1 MTFFAVLG
9 LLLVAATGSA
19 ADTPAL
25 WGRLTPGP
33 HAVGF
38 RVLRHRDAARTQP
51 DGSRRPVQI
60 SLWYP
65 AARAAGGKGLR
76 YADYVLVSAGETTLA
91 DPAPAE
97 ATAALA
103 AYRAFLTSH
112 GVPEAGAAAW
122 MESPLYALRD
132 APAARTTFPLALI
145 AQGNGGAVQDQA
157 VLGEFLASHGF
168 VVATCPSPVR
178 LGARME
184 SDADVLPVAEAQA
197 LDLAFALDVL
207 RRERLADVRRL
218 GIVGYSFGAR
228 AALLLAARQPSAKAL
243 VSLDGGI
250 GTASGGPWLTA
261 SALDRARF
269 RIPILHVYEETEEFM
284 RPDFTLLDSVAG
296 AGQLRLKVTG
306 LHHMDLITL
315 GFASAAL
322 PELGTPAPER
332 AALDDRLAATFTY
345 ALRFLQARVSGD
357 AAARRFVARD
367 PPANGY
373 PAALLAESR
382 K

>member
-1 MTFFAVLG
+1 VTVLVTLG
-9 LLLVAATGSA
+9 LLLVALPGAA
-19 ADTPAL
+19 ADSPAL

-33 HAVGF
+33 HTVGF

-65 AARAAGGKGLR
+65 AAGTQGAPLR
-76 YADYVLVSAGETTLA
+76 YGDYVLVSAGETTLA
-91 DPAPAE
+91 EPTPAE
-97 ATAALA
+97 AAAALA
-103 AYRAFLTSH
+103 AYRRFLASN
-112 GVPEAGAAAW
+112 GVPEAGVAAW
-122 MESPLYALRD
+122 MEAPLAAHRD
-132 APAARTTFPLALI
+132 APAVRAPSPLVLI

-207 RRERLADVRRL
+207 RRDRRVHTHGL
-218 GIVGYSFGAR
+218 GLVGYSFGAR
-228 AALLLAARQPSAKAL
+228 AALLLAARQPAAKAL

-250 GTASGGPWLTA
+250 GTASGGPWLTP

-269 RIPILHVYEETEEFM
+269 RVPILHVYEEVEAFM
-284 RPDFTLLDSVAG
+284 RPDFTLLDSLAG
-296 AGQLRLKVTG
+296 AEQLRLKVTG

-322 PELGTPAPER
+322 PELGMPAPER
-332 AALDDRLAATFTY
+332 AALGERLAATFTY
-345 ALRFLQARVSGD
+345 ALRFLQANVSAD
-357 AAARRFVARD
+357 AAARRFVARE
-367 PPANGY
+367 PSANGY
-373 PAALLAESR
+373 PAALLAGSR